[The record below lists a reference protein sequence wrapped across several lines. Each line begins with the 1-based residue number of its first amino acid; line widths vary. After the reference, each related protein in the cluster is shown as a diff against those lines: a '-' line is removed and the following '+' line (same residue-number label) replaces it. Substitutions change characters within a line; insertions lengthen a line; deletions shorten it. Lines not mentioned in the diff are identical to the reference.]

1 MMVMIK
7 IMVMRLSL
15 AMWNLAV
22 SLRMVVQVTVEVFV
36 TSIIHLFYTLFTE
49 NS

>member
-7 IMVMRLSL
+7 IMVMRMSL

-22 SLRMVVQVTVEVFV
+22 SLLMLAQVTVEVFV
-36 TSIIHLFYTLFTE
+36 VV
-49 NS
+49 NSVRL